1 MIVAR
6 LILIALTLV
15 ICSYFVFL
23 LLTVKKYDEMIEPLA
38 DEEFQ
43 LKSIYVVGFTIID
56 KFHLDFRSRSVNA
69 LREKAKILYGEKFVE
84 YYIRVIYAQKISFA
98 YFAMVL
104 VCILSCFASGSDGLV
119 LFAIGLVLA
128 GVVYYYFGTRVE
140 SQLKK
145 KSIQY
150 LSEFPD
156 AISTIAL
163 LVNSGMVL
171 REAWSEVAY
180 SDDKPLH
187 MQMRQVTEDMN
198 NGMSEGDALYA
209 FGLRC
214 ATPEIKKFT
223 SLIIQGL
230 EKGSRDLA
238 VSLRNQSAELWEMK
252 RQNVLQQGQ
261 LASSKLLIPIFV
273 MFIGIL
279 IMVMGPIMTNLGL

>member
-69 LREKAKILYGEKFVE
+69 LREKAKILYG
-84 YYIRVIYAQKISFA
+84 
-98 YFAMVL
+98 
-104 VCILSCFASGSDGLV
+104 FASGSDGLV

-180 SDDKPLH
+180 SDDKALH